1 MNDTLLLL
9 SWANPFPALKHHPPI
24 NSVFL
29 IWAAEKNTH
38 IIRHCS
44 FKRPLLCLFLLLCST
59 HSACIKQFG
68 DPPSPLHCAHHIALS
83 QRISPGFHSTHI
95 PNPHRSTAAT
105 PESKRVSTR
114 SHPAPFPRPPR
125 PGNWLPNP
133 LDLVSMSPS
142 SDAASDTIMVSD
154 PSPQGQSTRRPGSAE
169 EAAPTGG
176 NSSVPKPKRLAC
188 IVCRRRKLKCDGI
201 KPSCSTCARL
211 GHTCAYDEV
220 RKKSGPKRGY
230 VKALEERLST

>member
-105 PESKRVSTR
+105 PESKGS
-114 SHPAPFPRPPR
+114 PRGR
-125 PGNWLPNP
+125 
-133 LDLVSMSPS
+133 
-142 SDAASDTIMVSD
+142 TQH
-154 PSPQGQSTRRPGSAE
+154 PSPAHRGPETGFQPLLTPYPCRHPPTRPQTPSWSPTRVPRASRPDAPGPPKKQRLPEGTRACRNRSVSRALCAGGGS
-169 EAAPTGG
+169 
-176 NSSVPKPKRLAC
+176 
-188 IVCRRRKLKCDGI
+188 
-201 KPSCSTCARL
+201 
-211 GHTCAYDEV
+211 
-220 RKKSGPKRGY
+220 
-230 VKALEERLST
+230 